1 MSKLKLLLFLS
12 LFSVSCSNSSRR
24 LEKAI
29 VEFSGETITIPEDMV
44 VVDGHRIENGNEV
57 IPGRR
62 KMIIYYDSL
71 SCNACQVSHLIDLSA
86 IYALADSS
94 GIFDVMTI
102 FSPRAEEYDELMKK
116 LVLRNFV
123 YPVYVDYSGS
133 FRRANRFIQSDI
145 RFHSFLIDG
154 EARPVLVG
162 NPVQSHELWKIFT
175 KTIREY
181 EKD

>member
-1 MSKLKLLLFLS
+1 
-12 LFSVSCSNSSRR
+12 
-24 LEKAI
+24 
-29 VEFSGETITIPEDMV
+29 MV

-133 FRRANRFIQSDI
+133 FRRANRFIPKKASCTLHYKEVIMGLNSIANLTYINQASSATSALQANNMPQAQLLI
-145 RFHSFLIDG
+145 HTLFH
-154 EARPVLVG
+154 
-162 NPVQSHELWKIFT
+162 
-175 KTIREY
+175 
-181 EKD
+181 

>member
-1 MSKLKLLLFLS
+1 MTRLKFLLFLP
-12 LFSVSCSNSSRR
+12 LLYLSCSNDNRK

-29 VEFSGETITIPEDMV
+29 VEFSEETITIPEDMV

-57 IPGRR
+57 IPGRL

-116 LVLRNFV
+116 LVLRNFD

-133 FRRANRFIQSDI
+133 FRKENSFMPKDV

-154 EARPVLVG
+154 HANPIFVG
-162 NPVQSHELWKIFT
+162 NPVETHELWKLFI
-175 KTIREY
+175 KTISRY
-181 EKD
+181 EKN